1 MRQTSIS
8 LSLAPDITPGCAQA
22 NFPLESLT
30 CTQPSFV
37 RFPVTGSSS
46 LKDATTL
53 FGLETGVERRLPF
66 TKIVQSLLFDG
77 ALELGF
83 FSDFVAVNDEFDAAV
98 GDDDTL
104 SVRLAGAT
112 GLRVAMPIAN
122 AAIANTPPIPM
133 ANRSLLG
140 KGVAEAGLVETSAK
154 FDDFT
159 AGVGVGWV
167 GCTGSICVDVCSTVF
182 ADEDTGGWR

>member
-1 MRQTSIS
+1 
-8 LSLAPDITPGCAQA
+8 
-22 NFPLESLT
+22 
-30 CTQPSFV
+30 
-37 RFPVTGSSS
+37 
-46 LKDATTL
+46 
-53 FGLETGVERRLPF
+53 LPF

-77 ALELGF
+77 AVALDSL
-83 FSDFVAVNDEFDAAV
+83 SDFVAVDDELGEAV

-104 SVRLAGAT
+104 SVRSAGGAT
-112 GLRVAMPIAN
+112 GLRVAMPIAK

-140 KGVAEAGLVETSAK
+140 KGVAEAGLVGTSAK

-182 ADEDTGGWR
+182 ADEDAG